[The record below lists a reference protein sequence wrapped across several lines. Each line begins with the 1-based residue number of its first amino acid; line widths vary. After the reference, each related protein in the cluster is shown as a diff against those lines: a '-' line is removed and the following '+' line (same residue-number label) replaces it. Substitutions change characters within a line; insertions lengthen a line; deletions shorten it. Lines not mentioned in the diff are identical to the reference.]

1 MIQVIENINDL
12 EQIKASCNILADK
25 VKMPLLRFEWLRNC
39 ACTLSSGENIKV
51 FIITE
56 ENEIKAIAPLVLRRN
71 FLTERLEIMGSSL
84 HKEPTGILFKDE
96 ESLINLLREII
107 NYGYPIYLNGLRT
120 YSTETAC
127 IASIC
132 MDEKIHSLIKNAKV
146 LSLPINE
153 SWKEFQDSIS
163 SSRRSSIR
171 RLERIA
177 NSMGKLKIEIISP
190 SVDELDNYLK
200 DVFTVEASNWKKRMG
215 TAMQYNSRLGIFFRN
230 YMKESAELGFLR
242 LCYLRINDIVIAV
255 QVVIEYANRLWLLK
269 IGFDEKWSKCS
280 PGIILMHEVIR
291 YAFEKKLDSIE
302 FLGSDE
308 PWLHIWT
315 EKYHDLISCLLY
327 RSSITTAA
335 DLAAELSYSIYN
347 KVHFKIAKRLVNKNR
362 ELSHA

>member
-12 EQIKASCNILADK
+12 EQIKTGCNILADK
-25 VKMPLLRFEWLRNC
+25 FKMPLLRFEWIKNC
-39 ACTLSSGENIKV
+39 ANVLPSGENIKV
-51 FIITE
+51 FVLTE
-56 ENEIKAIAPLVLRRN
+56 DNEIKAIAPLVLRRN
-71 FLTERLEIMGSSL
+71 FLTVRFEIIGSSL
-84 HKEPTGILFKDE
+84 HKEPAGILFKDE
-96 ESLINLLREII
+96 ESFLKLLYEII
-107 NYGYPIYLNGLRT
+107 DRGYPIYLNGLRT

-127 IASIC
+127 IAAIC
-132 MDEKIHSLIKNAKV
+132 KDEEIHSLTKNANV

-153 SWKEFQDSIS
+153 SWEKFQDSIS
-163 SSRRSSIR
+163 SSRRSSLR

-177 NSMGKLKIEIISP
+177 NGMGKLKIEIISP
-190 SVDELDNYLK
+190 FAGELDNYLN

-230 YMKESAELGFLR
+230 YMKDSAELGFLR
-242 LCYLRINDIVIAV
+242 LCYLRVNEVVIAV
-255 QVVIEYANRLWLLK
+255 QIGIEYANRFWLLK

-315 EKYHDLISCLLY
+315 DKFHDLISCMLY
-327 RSSITTAA
+327 RSSITAA
-335 DLAAELSYSIYN
+335 SDLAAELSYSFYN
-347 KVHFKIAKRLVNKNR
+347 KVHFKIAKRLVSQSRKLPN
-362 ELSHA
+362 A